1 MSFSGEMKE
10 EIARLIPEMEEE
22 VRAELMAIIRFCG
35 RILRQ
40 EESVAVFMETENVV
54 LAKTYVKLIKRAFD
68 LQVQLEIRRH
78 GTGKYNQYF
87 ILLSERP
94 EDMLYSEERPERQ
107 KLQQALQ
114 AICMWSAQADPRG
127 FLKTPGSMRAYIR
140 GAFLCTG
147 SMSDPG
153 KSYHFEMVCEDEQTA
168 QILKELMAGFFV
180 HAKVILRKQRYI
192 VYLKDSE
199 EIIQILNVMEAHRS
213 LMELENIRIIKDMR
227 NSANRQSNCDS
238 ANINKMVRTAARQV
252 DDIRYIEE
260 HFGFEQLPPQLREMA
275 QVRLEN
281 PDVSLQELGTYL
293 DPPVGKS
300 GVNHRLRKLKE
311 IAESLRAGKE
321 K

>member
-1 MSFSGEMKE
+1 MELDYKAIGKRIK
-10 EIARLIPEMEEE
+10 IARIKADLTQE
-22 VRAELMAIIRFCG
+22 RLAELIDISPTHLSNIETGTTRVSLNTIIS
-35 RILRQ
+35 IANAL
-40 EESVAVFMETENVV
+40 SVTGD
-54 LAKTYVKLIKRAFD
+54 D
-68 LQVQLEIRRH
+68 LLCDNIIMSKVQFEKDIALLLE
-78 GTGKYNQYF
+78 
-87 ILLSERP
+87 
-94 EDMLYSEERPERQ
+94 D
-107 KLQQALQ
+107 
-114 AICMWSAQADPRG
+114 C
-127 FLKTPGSMRAYIR
+127 
-140 GAFLCTG
+140 
-147 SMSDPG
+147 
-153 KSYHFEMVCEDEQTA
+153 DEY
-168 QILKELMAGFFV
+168 E
-180 HAKVILRKQRYI
+180 
-192 VYLKDSE
+192 
-199 EIIQILNVMEAHRS
+199 
-213 LMELENIRIIKDMR
+213 IRIIKDMR